1 MRVLHG
7 RTEWH
12 SHERAHRP
20 GHAHAEVVGAV
31 VLANTLVPREW
42 AALLREV
49 AANAHAR
56 VGVGSS
62 RAENRRRH
70 VQESAKDAQPLCE
83 ERRRPSAFEPIS

>member
-20 GHAHAEVVGAV
+20 GHTHAEVVGAF

-49 AANAHAR
+49 AADAHAR

-62 RAENRRRH
+62 RAENRRRL
-70 VQESAKDAQPLCE
+70 VQERKDAHRE
-83 ERRRPSAFEPIS
+83 ERRRHSSFEPIS